1 MKVDEEMVDKDVT
14 KKIDNEMDGGG
25 PLVVVLM
32 VVVKIILWYQKI
44 VVILQKKPRKVKWW
58 RYVSSIV
65 FFDIMTHGTQGKT
78 TFNIANINCNLK

>member
-25 PLVVVLM
+25 SVNGSG
-32 VVVKIILWYQKI
+32 ILWYWKI